1 MDGLNNLRLESL
13 LTHIIKTASNEEYD
27 NLLHAEEADCMS
39 LQNLL
44 QLAMF
49 LVSFG
54 LVALVDNF
62 IDLGDQLNAECLQV
76 DSHRHFFVIYTNF
89 NTS

>member
-1 MDGLNNLRLESL
+1 MDGLNDLRLESL
-13 LTHIIKTASNEEYD
+13 LTHIVKTASNEEYD
-27 NLLHAEEADCMS
+27 NLLHGEEANCMR

-44 QLAMF
+44 QLVSF

-76 DSHRHFFVIYTNF
+76 DSHRHFFVICTNF
-89 NTS
+89 DAS